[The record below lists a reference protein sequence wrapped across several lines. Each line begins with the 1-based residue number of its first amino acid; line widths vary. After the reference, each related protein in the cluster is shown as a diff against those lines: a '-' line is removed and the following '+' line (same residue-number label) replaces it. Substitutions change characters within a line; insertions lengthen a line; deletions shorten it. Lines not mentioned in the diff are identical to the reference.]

1 MKKIGSL
8 ILSLCI
14 LLTLSAFGCAESRS
28 GYVLMNIPYADFY
41 AAEVTDASGLDAV
54 TSATMAKPR
63 AGSLVGGSYHVG
75 ADGAD
80 ISGVIFPVFVEDLT
94 VLPTLGG
101 TQVTDESSVSI
112 TVTLKGKEQLGEYT
126 GAAALFEAPSYS
138 WYVLSEEPVQY
149 KALTLSDKPAF
160 GAVTGKDEAVAAQ
173 AAYIVDRHKDVVIS
187 VSGLS
192 ALDAADVSGVVLT
205 AEDGTR
211 VGLRHLE
218 NIWRKTQF
226 GLNLDSAEYAALK
239 GKRITGIRYITR
251 DANYVIETDLPPV
264 IEVSDAAGLAAVNE
278 NRSGNYVLTADIDLS
293 GAEWTPLGAF
303 VQQGTEGEAA
313 EMPDLSAAFTGT
325 FDGNGHII
333 SNLVINQ
340 PESWSLGLF
349 GCIANAEIG
358 NFTIEKASVDGMT
371 MVSDVVGYAFSSTV
385 KRVSLKDGTVTAHAG
400 EMSGEGMYGGI
411 VGAGMSSLISKC
423 DASAAIVLPDDTAN
437 AGIIGGG
444 LEMTSVEGCTATGS
458 VTAGTNCYG
467 LGGIS
472 GCGFGSEHF
481 SDCTAEN
488 VTITAAG
495 GCSWIGGITGY
506 AGGFEAE
513 EAGIP
518 VTKVERC
525 STKNVTVS
533 VGEDAEGIGDFVGAG
548 FYSELAAQAM
558 GAPYDAPTV
567 FVITDCTAE

>member
-1 MKKIGSL
+1 MKKKISCLML
-8 ILSLCI
+8 ILVMMLG
-14 LLTLSAFGCAESRS
+14 A
-28 GYVLMNIPYADFY
+28 
-41 AAEVTDASGLDAV
+41 
-54 TSATMAKPR
+54 MAL
-63 AGSLVGGSYHVG
+63 A
-75 ADGAD
+75 
-80 ISGVIFPVFVEDLT
+80 
-94 VLPTLGG
+94 
-101 TQVTDESSVSI
+101 
-112 TVTLKGKEQLGEYT
+112 
-126 GAAALFEAPSYS
+126 EAP
-138 WYVLSEEPVQY
+138 
-149 KALTLSDKPAF
+149 A
-160 GAVTGKDEAVAAQ
+160 
-173 AAYIVDRHKDVVIS
+173 
-187 VSGLS
+187 
-192 ALDAADVSGVVLT
+192 
-205 AEDGTR
+205 
-211 VGLRHLE
+211 
-218 NIWRKTQF
+218 
-226 GLNLDSAEYAALK
+226 
-239 GKRITGIRYITR
+239 
-251 DANYVIETDLPPV
+251 VIEIGTV
-264 IEVSDAAGLAAVNE
+264 EELAAINE
-278 NRSGNYVLTADIDLS
+278 NLSGNYVLTADIDLA
-293 GAEWTPLGAF
+293 GAEWTPIGAF
-303 VQQGTEGEAA
+303 APAGESA
-313 EMPDLSAAFTGT
+313 EEQEIPNAELAFTGT
-325 FDGNGHII
+325 FDGQGHTI

-340 PESWSLGLF
+340 PEAWAMGLF
-349 GCIANAEIG
+349 GCVANTQVG
-358 NFTIEKASVDGMT
+358 NFTLENATVDAQLMGA
-371 MVSDVVGYAFSSTV
+371 DVVGYAYNSTV
-385 KRVSLKDGTVTAHAG
+385 SNVTLKNGKVTAHAG

-488 VTITAAG
+488 VSITAAG